1 MYWFLIAIQLLL
13 IGWTLGGRWCTSA
26 LLQKLLIGLKILH
39 RWNWC
44 AGRCWC
50 TVVIWIK
57 YFGDKHTNPS
67 WWRQTTAIQ
76 IMATWLQAPCYFDS
90 LREIAFVWN
99 LNHISPGALI
109 ILCKH
114 RRCIFYFC
122 GARGWWTFVPAKWFI
137 SIYNSIEKNCLFFN
151 SFIYRGAFNSS
162 RRSAIWWDG
171 AIPSPWRARYNVQ
184 KTPPPSQ
191 NFLGFR
197 ISSSSAGVLLAFLI
211 FRPTRF
217 PILNEKLFKIQV
229 EFHITKK
236 QKKTNYLPIIIN
248 NLDWI
253 IENLCNFG

>member
-1 MYWFLIAIQLLL
+1 MYWFLIAIQRLL
-13 IGWTLGGRWCTSA
+13 IGWTLGCRWSTSA

-99 LNHISPGALI
+99 LDHISPGALI

-122 GARGWWTFVPAKWFI
+122 GARGWWTFVPAQMISVNLQFNWKNKTFI
-137 SIYNSIEKNCLFFN
+137 
-151 SFIYRGAFNSS
+151 
-162 RRSAIWWDG
+162 
-171 AIPSPWRARYNVQ
+171 
-184 KTPPPSQ
+184 
-191 NFLGFR
+191 
-197 ISSSSAGVLLAFLI
+197 
-211 FRPTRF
+211 
-217 PILNEKLFKIQV
+217 FKFV
-229 EFHITKK
+229 
-236 QKKTNYLPIIIN
+236 YLPWCIQLFTSFS
-248 NLDWI
+248 NLMGWSNTFTLKSTI
-253 IENLCNFG
+253 QCTKNTATIAEFSWFAHFFVFSRCASRLSYFSSHSISNTKWKIGRNTNWVSSQRNKKNQLFTHYYQ